1 MQKSDSEFNRP
12 PVVLL
17 VNDQE
22 WSLRSLESIIGPR
35 GYAVIRAYN
44 GFQGLER
51 MRTSTPDIIICD
63 LELGDMNVLEFARNI
78 RNMGLP
84 LHIPIIITTSSNPGR
99 QLRLDALEAGA
110 WDLLAYP
117 LDGQE
122 LVLKLKAYSSAKFDA
137 DRATDN
143 ALMDHNTGMYNM
155 KGLAKRA
162 KEMGSHAYRHSE
174 PMACVVFSVVAN
186 GQPDTDNDALARAMT
201 AVGEAIKTLGRES
214 DAIGKIGRSGFAVV
228 APETNQDGAI
238 LLAERF
244 AEFLKKEAC
253 ETSDME
259 NFVIQAGYD
268 AVSDF
273 REAPIDPTELIT
285 RATSASHRASE
296 NSDDGW
302 LKPFLGR
309 KGRF

>member
-1 MQKSDSEFNRP
+1 MQNSDSEYNRP
-12 PVVLL
+12 PLVLL

-51 MRTSTPDIIICD
+51 MRSSTPDIIICD
-63 LELGDMNVLEFARNI
+63 MELGDMNGLEFTRNI

-84 LHIPIIITTSSNPGR
+84 RYIPIIITTSSNPGR

-122 LVLKLKAYSSAKFDA
+122 LVLKLKAYSAAKFDA
-137 DRATDN
+137 DRATEN
-143 ALMDHNTGMYNM
+143 ALMDHKTGLYNM
-155 KGLAKRA
+155 KGLARRA

-174 PMACVVFSVVAN
+174 PMACVVFSVVPA
-186 GQPDTDNDALARAMT
+186 GQADTDGEALALAMT
-201 AVGEAIKTLGRES
+201 AVGEAIKSLGRES
-214 DAIGKIGRSGFAVV
+214 DAIGRIGRSGFAVV
-228 APETNQDGAI
+228 APETNKEGAI

-244 AEFLKKEAC
+244 AAFLQKEAAD
-253 ETSDME
+253 TSVLK
-259 NFVIQAGYD
+259 NFTIQAGYD

-273 REAPIDPTELIT
+273 REAPMDPTELIT
-285 RATSASHRASE
+285 RATSASNRSPE
-296 NSDDGW
+296 NPDEGW
-302 LKPFLGR
+302 LKPFLDRAGR
-309 KGRF
+309 

>member
-1 MQKSDSEFNRP
+1 MEKTDLDNGRP
-12 PVVLL
+12 PLVLL

-51 MRTSTPDIIICD
+51 MRSSTPDVIICD
-63 LELGDMNVLEFARNI
+63 LELGDMNGLEFARNI

-84 LHIPIIITTSSNPGR
+84 RYIPLIITTSSNPGR

-122 LVLKLKAYSSAKFDA
+122 LVLKLKAYAAAKFDA

-143 ALMDHNTGMYNM
+143 ALMDDSTGLYNM

-162 KEMGSHAYRHSE
+162 QELGSHAYRHAE
-174 PMACVVFSVVAN
+174 PMACVVFSVVPN
-186 GQPDTDNDALARAMT
+186 GAGEATNEALSRAMA
-201 AVGEAIKTLGRES
+201 AVGDAIKVLGRES

-228 APETNQDGAI
+228 APETNKEGAI

-244 AEFLKKEAC
+244 SQFLKAQAFD
-253 ETSDME
+253 TSDLE

-273 REAPIDPTELIT
+273 REAPMDPTELIT
-285 RATSASHRASE
+285 RATSASNRAE
-296 NSDDGW
+296 DKMDEGW
-302 LKPFLGR
+302 LKPFIGR
-309 KGRF
+309 NSRF